1 MNSSYEGNPIS
12 PDDINPLKAKN
23 LPKEVF
29 DGFNKLIVDNWNG
42 RSAKFNQNE
51 VAKLI
56 ASKMEISTNDVYD
69 KKYLD
74 VEDIYREK
82 GWVVE
87 YDKPGYCEDYKASF
101 TFSKA

>member
-12 PDDINPLKAKN
+12 PDDINSLKAKN

-42 RSAKFNQNE
+42 RCAKFNQNE

-56 ASKMEISTNDVYD
+56 ASKMDISTNDVYE
-69 KKYLD
+69 KKYLE

-87 YDKPGYCEDYKASF
+87 YDKPGYCEDYNASF
-101 TFSKA
+101 TFSKP